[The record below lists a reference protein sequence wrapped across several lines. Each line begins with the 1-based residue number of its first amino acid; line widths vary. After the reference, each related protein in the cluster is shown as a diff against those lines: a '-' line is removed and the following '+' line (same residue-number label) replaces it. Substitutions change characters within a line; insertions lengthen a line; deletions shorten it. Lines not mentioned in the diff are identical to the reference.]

1 MLSFEPRILL
11 LGLLVSVTVGNSFIF
26 FADTENRAV
35 FSELVTIIAAST
47 AALLA
52 TAIAFRQNIGALH
65 GKTYLSLTIGLVLW
79 LGADII
85 WAAYELYFHVAA
97 PIPSLSDILWLSGYP
112 FFAYN
117 LFLTYKLFHDRINRR
132 LLLISVIG
140 NVIFI
145 GYLIWLTISLS
156 DFSSEGS
163 LSMFAIL

>member
-1 MLSFEPRILL
+1 MLSFGPRILL

-26 FADTENRAV
+26 FADTESRAV
-35 FSELVTIIAAST
+35 FSELVTIIAAS
-47 AALLA
+47 AAVLLA

-79 LGADII
+79 LCADII

-117 LFLTYKLFHDRINRR
+117 LFLTYKEFHKRIKNYKKI
-132 LLLISVIG
+132 LIAT
-140 NVIFI
+140 
-145 GYLIWLTISLS
+145 LIVN
-156 DFSSEGS
+156 
-163 LSMFAIL
+163 